1 MIKRTIESELERW
14 RREKHRK
21 PLILRGARQVGKTTT
36 VKAFA
41 SNFEIFLDVNL
52 DLEEDRQLFGRE
64 LNARDL
70 LQLICL
76 RKAQP
81 FQPEKSL
88 LFIDEI
94 QFSAL
99 AIKMLR
105 YFYEEIP
112 ELAVIA
118 AGSLLEAVVSDEHQS
133 FPVGRTEN
141 LWIHPLS
148 FAEYLGATGRKD
160 LLDAYHSM
168 PASLP
173 QIEEL
178 GHQFKVYTMLGGLPE
193 VVAKYME
200 ISDMVVVNRVYE
212 SLSSAYLEDVDK
224 YAKDKTLARTLV
236 HILKTAPGEAGKRI
250 TLEGFGAS
258 GYKARTIREAF
269 DKLQNARLLKL
280 YYPVTSVAPPCVPN
294 LRRKPRLQVLD
305 TGLLNYQL
313 GIQEEYYLAQDL
325 ESVYKGLM
333 IQHIV
338 GQELET
344 LWNTAASRLGFWVR
358 EKHQSSAEVDFV
370 IPHRGKLIPIEV
382 KSGKTGSLRSLM
394 QFMLV
399 AEHGLAVR
407 IHEGSLGVD
416 QMSLPDGRG
425 FRLLNLPLCLSAKV
439 LDYVDHFLLQSE
451 RTANE
456 ALGDL

>member
-1 MIKRTIESELERW
+1 MIRRTIERDLERW
-14 RREKHRK
+14 RGDKNRK
-21 PLILRGARQVGKTTT
+21 PLILRGARQVGKTTI
-36 VKAFA
+36 VKVFA
-41 SNFEIFLDVNL
+41 RSFPVFLYVNL
-52 DLEEDRQLFGRE
+52 DLEEDRQLFERE
-64 LNARDL
+64 LKVHEL

-81 FQPEKSL
+81 FIPESTL

-148 FAEYLGATGRKD
+148 FEEYLGAINRQD
-160 LLDAYHSM
+160 LLDAFNTV

-173 QIEEL
+173 YVEEL
-178 GHQFKVYTMLGGLPE
+178 GHQFKVYTMLGGMPE
-193 VVAKYME
+193 AVAKYIE
-200 ISDMVVVNRVYE
+200 SSDMVNVNRVYE
-212 SLSSAYLEDVDK
+212 SLVRAYLDDVDK
-224 YAKDKTLARTLV
+224 YASDKALARALV
-236 HILKTAPGEAGKRI
+236 HILNAAPGEAGKRI
-250 TLEGFGAS
+250 TLEGFGSS
-258 GYKARTIREAF
+258 GYKALTIREAF
-269 DKLQNARLLKL
+269 DKLQKAQMLKL
-280 YYPVTSVAPPCVPN
+280 YYPVTAVSLPCIPN
-294 LRRKPRLQVLD
+294 YRRKPRLQMLD

-313 GIQEEYYLAQDL
+313 GIQEEYYFARDL

-344 LWNTAASRLGFWVR
+344 LWNSSASRLSFWVR
-358 EKHQSSAEVDFV
+358 DKHQSSAEVDFV

-382 KSGKTGSLRSLM
+382 KSGKTGSLRSLI
-394 QFMLV
+394 QFMLL
-399 AEHGLAVR
+399 AEHDMAVR
-407 IHEGSLGVD
+407 IYEGKLGVD
-416 QMSLPDGRG
+416 QVSLPDGSS
-425 FRLLNLPLCLSAKV
+425 FRLLNLPLSLSAKV
-439 LDYVDHFLLQSE
+439 LEYVDHFLYSQP
-451 RTANE
+451 NV
-456 ALGDL
+456 

>member
-1 MIKRTIESELERW
+1 MIRRTIERDLERW
-14 RREKHRK
+14 SQEEHRK

-41 SNFEIFLDVNL
+41 SNFQIFLDVNL
-52 DLEEDRQLFGRE
+52 DLQEDRELFERE
-64 LNARDL
+64 LKARDL

-81 FQPEKSL
+81 FMPENTL

-112 ELAVIA
+112 ELAVVA
-118 AGSLLEAVVSDEHQS
+118 AGSLLEAVVGDEHQS

-141 LWIHPLS
+141 LCIHPLS
-148 FAEYLGATGRKD
+148 FEEFLGAIGRTD
-160 LLDAYHSM
+160 LLDAYRVV
-168 PASLP
+168 PASIP
-173 QIEEL
+173 YIEEL
-178 GHQFKVYTMLGGLPE
+178 AHQFKIYTMLGGMPE
-193 VVAKYME
+193 AVAKYIE
-200 ISDMVVVNRVYE
+200 SSDMVIVNRVYE
-212 SLSSAYLEDVDK
+212 SLISAYLEDVDK
-224 YAKDKTLARTLV
+224 YASDKSLARALV
-236 HILKTAPGEAGKRI
+236 HILKTAPGESGKRI
-250 TLEGFGAS
+250 TLEGFGLS
-258 GYKARTIREAF
+258 GYKAQIIREAF
-269 DKLQNARLLKL
+269 DKLQKARLLKL
-280 YYPVTSVAPPCVPN
+280 YFPCTAVTLPCVPN
-294 LRRKPRLQVLD
+294 YRRKPRLQMLD

-313 GIQEEYYLAQDL
+313 GIQEEYYLAQEL

-344 LWNTAASRLGFWVR
+344 LWNTSASRLGFWVR

-382 KSGKTGSLRSLM
+382 KSGKTGSLRSLI
-394 QFMLV
+394 QFMLL
-399 AEHGLAVR
+399 AEHDMAVR
-407 IHEGSLGVD
+407 IYEGKLGVD
-416 QMSLPDGRG
+416 QVSLPDGRG
-425 FRLLNLPLCLSAKV
+425 FWLLNLPLCLSAKV
-439 LDYVDHFLLQSE
+439 LGYVDHFLLQSGN
-451 RTANE
+451 R
-456 ALGDL
+456 